1 MSLQNKDFE
10 KNLNETQQKL
20 IEINEKIVL
29 NKNDI
34 EIQFKSIWDT
44 ISLIFQN
51 NNINEQN

>member
-29 NKNDI
+29 NQNDI